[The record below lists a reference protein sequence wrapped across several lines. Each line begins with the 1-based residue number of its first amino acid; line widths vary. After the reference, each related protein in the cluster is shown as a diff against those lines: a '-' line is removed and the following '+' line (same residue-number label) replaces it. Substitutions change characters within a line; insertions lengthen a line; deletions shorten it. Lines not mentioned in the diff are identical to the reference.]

1 MRKYP
6 KLSLVGQR
14 EVGVSPAA
22 IDYFKAVFQWSMPQ
36 PPGHVDQSSG
46 DLFEAVAMSA
56 VWSLAEEERQELAG
70 ERVPGRKCGWS
81 TR

>member
-14 EVGVSPAA
+14 KVGMSPAV

-36 PPGHVDQSSG
+36 PPGHMDQRNRDVFTAATISTAWSS
-46 DLFEAVAMSA
+46 
-56 VWSLAEEERQELAG
+56 AEEER
-70 ERVPGRKCGWS
+70 
-81 TR
+81 